1 MQWNIFSHKKRNLVG
16 CKNMD
21 GHRGH
26 YAKWSKS
33 GTEGQILY
41 DFIYIWNLKKEMNKQ
56 NRVIDSENKQVV
68 ARGGVRRKE
77 VDDTE

>member
-1 MQWNIFSHKKRNLVG
+1 MRLLLLLKKVDNRE
-16 CKNMD
+16 
-21 GHRGH
+21 R
-26 YAKWSKS
+26 
-33 GTEGQILY
+33 QILY

>member
-1 MQWNIFSHKKRNLVG
+1 M
-16 CKNMD
+16 
-21 GHRGH
+21 
-26 YAKWSKS
+26 
-33 GTEGQILY
+33 Y
-41 DFIYIWNLKKEMNKQ
+41 DFTYIWNLKKEMNKQ

>member
-1 MQWNIFSHKKRNLVG
+1 M
-16 CKNMD
+16 
-21 GHRGH
+21 
-26 YAKWSKS
+26 
-33 GTEGQILY
+33 EGQILY

-56 NRVIDSENKQVV
+56 NRVIDSENKQLV

>member
-1 MQWNIFSHKKRNLVG
+1 M
-16 CKNMD
+16 
-21 GHRGH
+21 
-26 YAKWSKS
+26 
-33 GTEGQILY
+33 Y

>member
-1 MQWNIFSHKKRNLVG
+1 M
-16 CKNMD
+16 
-21 GHRGH
+21 
-26 YAKWSKS
+26 
-33 GTEGQILY
+33 EGQLLY
-41 DFIYIWNLKKEMNKQ
+41 DFTYIWNLKKEMNKQ

>member
-1 MQWNIFSHKKRNLVG
+1 M
-16 CKNMD
+16 
-21 GHRGH
+21 
-26 YAKWSKS
+26 
-33 GTEGQILY
+33 Y

-56 NRVIDSENKQVV
+56 NRVIDSENKQLV